1 MPLLKILGNSCES
14 INIGKIAGN
23 CTESWSSL
31 LELINLFPGN
41 YSKCLEDL
49 IDRTPFAAPETE
61 FQKHIFNG
69 EHIQERTDPATLKG
83 TSMHSQLC
91 ITQSL
96 ATYEEEAW

>member
-1 MPLLKILGNSCES
+1 M
-14 INIGKIAGN
+14 
-23 CTESWSSL
+23 
-31 LELINLFPGN
+31 
-41 YSKCLEDL
+41 
-49 IDRTPFAAPETE
+49 PFAAPETE